1 MDLHQAG
8 SGEGSD
14 HLQLIK
20 FWPSCAP
27 GKVSATGRKL
37 LAPPYIYYS
46 QRAVFASL
54 RAFFFISNF
63 IKAANLFHSSS
74 YPLLKVSNLLLSVIS
89 ECSFYSVYN
98 SVFKNVPI
106 AVYVC
111 SFLFLC
117 QYSCV
122 NLIYNSWQYPHLCL
136 L

>member
-27 GKVSATGRKL
+27 GRCLRRGENFWLRL
-37 LAPPYIYYS
+37 L
-46 QRAVFASL
+46 QQCL
-54 RAFFFISNF
+54 HLCEHFFFISNF
-63 IKAANLFHSSS
+63 IKPANLFHSSS
-74 YPLLKVSNLLLSVIS
+74 YPLLKVYNLLLSVIP
-89 ECSFYSVYN
+89 ECLFYSVYN

-106 AVYVC
+106 AVHVC

-122 NLIYNSWQYPHLCL
+122 NLIYNSWKYPHVCL